1 VAYACRNYTIFCRRK
16 YIVIETGDRFATH
29 THCIIKRAVINKRH
43 LAVWP
48 MLNIVRPKEIN
59 MRSLVIL
66 VCTIGAAA
74 AQCVPSATTA
84 IGTKAP
90 ATICSG
96 DLIFDEEFDTFHLS
110 VWNHEK
116 TASGG
121 GVSNMTCIS
130 PQLEVPGLWGCD
142 PVSLGYCLQCFEG
155 PRSLKRPLWKPFVLV
170 EWTGASPQRKLE
182 IVFMKSIPLCH

>member
-1 VAYACRNYTIFCRRK
+1 MAYACRNYTIFCRRK

-66 VCTIGAAA
+66 VCTIAAAA

-96 DLIFDEEFDTFHLS
+96 DLIFDEEFDTFDLS

-121 GVSNMTCIS
+121 GVSNTTCIS
-130 PQLEVPGLWGCD
+130 PPVRGSGPLGMWPCVLGL
-142 PVSLGYCLQCFEG
+142 LF
-155 PRSLKRPLWKPFVLV
+155 
-170 EWTGASPQRKLE
+170 T
-182 IVFMKSIPLCH
+182 VFRRT